1 MKKCLL
7 LLLALNLLAPMPIR
21 ASYVV
26 ISSDGSVIE
35 EKDSHDVQSVASIS
49 KIMTALVVLE
59 HSELNEIVTIS
70 YDASHQVGSSIYLKE
85 GQQVTLITC
94 LLYTSYSEIAA
105 ASGYDVSDVLLAFD
119 ANQFIYSLDEPIYEK
134 DGNSLYLEDKISD
147 REVSDITLRCAMQK
161 EIDVYKR
168 QVIDY

>member
-70 YDASHQVGSSIYLKE
+70 YLFKGRAAGDLDY
-85 GQQVTLITC
+85 
-94 LLYTSYSEIAA
+94 IAA
-105 ASGYDVSDVLLAFD
+105 WLD
-119 ANQFIYSLDEPIYEK
+119 A
-134 DGNSLYLEDKISD
+134 
-147 REVSDITLRCAMQK
+147 
-161 EIDVYKR
+161 
-168 QVIDY
+168 